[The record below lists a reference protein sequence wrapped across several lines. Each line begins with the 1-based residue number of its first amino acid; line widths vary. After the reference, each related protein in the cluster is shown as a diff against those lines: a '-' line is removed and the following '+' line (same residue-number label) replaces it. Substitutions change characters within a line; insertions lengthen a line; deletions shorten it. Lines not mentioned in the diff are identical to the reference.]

1 MSRKTAMSNSAAS
14 DTPRDDPVD
23 ETSTVRATAWGR
35 SRRTAKVSEAVAREL
50 LEYILHEGLAP
61 GTKLPSESAM
71 LESFDVGRGSLR
83 EALRILE
90 VYGLLSIRPGPGGGP
105 VVEPIGPPQLARLL
119 MFYLNVKGI
128 SYRDLQQSSRLLQA
142 VMAGQAA
149 QRRDPAQIATMRQAL
164 DVAAAT
170 EDAREYGAA
179 IGQFHK
185 ALFDGPGG
193 ELLGLLYDAL
203 HQIVVMRV
211 RRRISV
217 QEAKESL
224 DDHEDILASIVA
236 GRVDEAATKAALH
249 LEEIDDLYEKSL
261 PGFLGETI
269 AWS

>member
-1 MSRKTAMSNSAAS
+1 MPKSAAS
-14 DTPRDDPVD
+14 NTPRVEEPVEEIPAD
-23 ETSTVRATAWGR
+23 KGTAWSR

-50 LEYILHEGLAP
+50 LEYVLQEKLAP
-61 GTKLPSESAM
+61 GTKLPPESAM
-71 LESFDVGRGSLR
+71 LLSFDVGRGSLR

-105 VVEPIGPPQLARLL
+105 VVEAIGPPQLARLL

-128 SYRDLQQSSRLLQA
+128 TYSDLQQSSRLLQA

-149 QRRDPAQIATMRQAL
+149 QRRDPRQIATMRRAL
-164 DVAAAT
+164 DRAANT
-170 EDAREYGAA
+170 EDDHEYGTA
-179 IGQFHK
+179 IGEFHK

-217 QEAKESL
+217 REAKESL
-224 DDHEDILASIVA
+224 DDHEAILESIVA
-236 GRVDEAATKAALH
+236 GRVDDATTRAALH
-249 LEEIDDLYEKSL
+249 LEQVDDLYEKLL